1 MNDQSEES
9 GEADEHAAAAAPII
23 THRLIL
29 RAPLERDAEAIAAL
43 AGSRKIAEQT
53 SRIPH
58 PYSLADA
65 VQWIS
70 GLKEGDERAFLVTCK
85 SDGTILGVV
94 GAMDVGEGDDKSEIG
109 YWIGEPYWGQGF
121 ATEAAQ
127 AVIDHT
133 FHCQPVEQ
141 FLGRCRVANAASRQ
155 VLVKC
160 GFQFAGTG
168 MCPSRVYKGLV
179 ASEEFVLERSVW
191 ESLKRWGKAS

>member
-1 MNDQSEES
+1 MST
-9 GEADEHAAAAAPII
+9 AK
-23 THRLIL
+23 
-29 RAPLERDAEAIAAL
+29 RATSPA
-43 AGSRKIAEQT
+43 SNRKIAELT

-65 VQWIS
+65 VQWIA
-70 GLKEGDERAFLVTCK
+70 GLKEVGERAFLVTRK

-94 GAMDVGEGDDKSEIG
+94 GVMGVGESDDKSEIG

-133 FHCQPVEQ
+133 FHSQPVEQ
-141 FLGRCRVANAASRQ
+141 FMGRCRVANAASRQ

-160 GFQFAGTG
+160 GFQFIGTG